1 MADIPSNKEWNFSV
15 ASVLNN
21 EVTRAQKTAEDNFL
35 QIRALAPDTVLNV
48 RDGTAKQTQAKMAVQ
63 GAIDLIKEKTKTTQS
78 IVDAILK
85 NQETAR
91 NGINGREEE
100 IERLKKEVENE
111 RTLAMIRKEQAE
123 SLKQKY
129 VGNFHS
135 SWFGLWRPLT
145 EQSRVGLLITSIM
158 FGLLS
163 LISIGFYMYLNR
175 QNFSFPAFPTSSS
188 STSSG
193 LRSLYVGGFRIH
205 K

>member
-1 MADIPSNKEWNFSV
+1 MADIASNKEWNFSV

-21 EVTRAQKTAEDNFL
+21 EVTRAQKTVEDNFL

-63 GAIDLIKEKTKTTQS
+63 GAIDLIKEKTKTTMS

-85 NQETAR
+85 NQETSR
-91 NGINGREEE
+91 GGINRNEEE
-100 IERLKKEVENE
+100 VERLKKEVENE
-111 RTLAMIRKEQAE
+111 RTLAAIRKEQAE

-129 VGNFHS
+129 AGNFHS

-145 EQSRVGLLITSIM
+145 EQSRVGLLVCSIL
-158 FGLLS
+158 FAVVS
-163 LISIGFYMYLNR
+163 LVSIGFFIYLNR
-175 QNFSFPAFPTSSS
+175 QSFPAFPTTSSS
-188 STSSG
+188 SG
-193 LRSLYVGGFRIH
+193 FRNLYSGGFRFH